1 MVSLCRTFISVRL
14 LVKGA
19 AAALLLLCSIPH
31 DVAASP
37 ISVLDRTVA
46 PSARPLPDQARRLP
60 TSPVVVSGSIPSLP
74 IQAEASDDSAP
85 AAGPALAP
93 LGWSGEGTPD
103 KPLSGETLRDVLRS
117 MVTWHATD
125 ETHAAAARRA
135 AQGGFYPMSGGDDG
149 ELGVDLRKLILDS
162 EIGGA
167 VLRAIVDIKSA
178 DKNGATFSIFGLG
191 NFALDYAPDLH
202 SAIVSE
208 LSSGMA
214 FRMSLSGD
222 RLGYD
227 GYPGSTVGTNPAAT
241 THENVN
247 LVRVIW
253 NWLIDFIYSPVGALL
268 SMGVAITGLLWI
280 CVKSVVFLQRRA
292 SRFSR

>member
-1 MVSLCRTFISVRL
+1 MARLRRTFILVHL
-14 LVKGA
+14 FVKGA
-19 AAALLLLCSIPH
+19 ATALLLLCSIPH
-31 DVAASP
+31 HVAASP
-37 ISVLDRTVA
+37 ISILDRTVA
-46 PSARPLPDQARRLP
+46 PSVRPLDIPDQARRFP
-60 TSPVVVSGSIPSLP
+60 IVVSGSVPASP
-74 IQAEASDDSAP
+74 IQVEASADSAT

-93 LGWSGEGTPD
+93 PGWSGEVSTD
-103 KPLSGETLRDVLRS
+103 KPSSGETLRDVLRS
-117 MVTWHATD
+117 MVTWHAAD
-125 ETHAAAARRA
+125 ETQTAAARRA

-167 VLRAIVDIKSA
+167 VLRAIVDIKSG

-191 NFALDYAPDLH
+191 NFALDFAPDLH

-222 RLGYD
+222 RLGYE

-247 LVRVIW
+247 LARVIW

-268 SMGVAITGLLWI
+268 SMGVAITVLLWI